1 MTAMKFDQDKVMM
14 ELVRPEFTEG
24 VAKVLTFGAKKYAAN
39 NWMKGLTYTR
49 IIGAMKR
56 HLAEIEKGVFY
67 DPESGLPHIDH
78 VGCCVMFLSCFMKW
92 GRVELNDIVSMYDAM
107 GVNNKLK
114 EACDELRTDVCS
126 GLLYGSTESVP
137 ATECSPRQQT
147 DGTTDQLPDGS
158 VRVRYDR
165 SSSDNPELVAGCA
178 SGDGRCFG
186 LLNQYDLTQETKEKL
201 DV

>member
-107 GVNNKLK
+107 DVHKKLK
-114 EACDELRTDVCS
+114 EASDELRTDVCS
-126 GLLYGSTESVP
+126 GLLYGSSESIP
-137 ATECSPRQQT
+137 TAECGTRQQVNGCT
-147 DGTTDQLPDGS
+147 NEFSNGS

-165 SSSDNPELVAGCA
+165 SSSDNPELVAGNTTGTGW
-178 SGDGRCFG
+178 SNG
-186 LLNQYDLTQETKEKL
+186 LLNKHDITQEAKEKL